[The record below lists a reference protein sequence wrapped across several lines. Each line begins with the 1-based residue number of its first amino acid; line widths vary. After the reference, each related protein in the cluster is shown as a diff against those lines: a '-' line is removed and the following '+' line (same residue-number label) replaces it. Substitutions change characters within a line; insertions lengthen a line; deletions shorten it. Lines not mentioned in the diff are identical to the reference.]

1 MTDKI
6 ELMPCPFCGGD
17 AAIRDDKYFLE
28 GVFYGCNTFECDGS
42 SLWEASG
49 AEAIAAWNTR
59 ADSAEVISLR
69 AEVAKCHANIKLKA
83 DFIDATINQASADN
97 ERIDALHKRVEAAD
111 SMAELIEPY
120 VNCVVATEGGNS
132 YALRAALAAYS
143 ATGAA

>member
-17 AAIRDDKYFLE
+17 AAIRDDKYGLE
-28 GVFYGCNTFECDGS
+28 GVFYGCNTLGCDGN

-69 AEVAKCHANIKLKA
+69 AEVAKCHANINLKA
-83 DFIDATINQASADN
+83 DFIDATINQAAADN
-97 ERIDALHKRVEAAD
+97 ERIDALQEAAD

-120 VNCVVATEGGNS
+120 VGCVVATEGGNS
-132 YALRAALAAYS
+132 YALCAALAAYR